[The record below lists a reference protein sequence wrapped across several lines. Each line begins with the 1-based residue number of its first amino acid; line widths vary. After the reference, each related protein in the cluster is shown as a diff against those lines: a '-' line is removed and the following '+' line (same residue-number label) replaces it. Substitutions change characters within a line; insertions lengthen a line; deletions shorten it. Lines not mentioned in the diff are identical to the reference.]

1 MYNCGKSFILL
12 TIICISRTTKM
23 MEIVF
28 VKKPLKILISSI
40 LLISSVSMLSCVRK
54 STTEADVSKNL
65 SVAENTEHEA
75 LPDSSVEN
83 QYIIK
88 RKGLAYLQGDS
99 SFEGKFNLKI
109 LRKVPS
115 VLLDVVE
122 IKSSSDLNSL
132 QKSGLVEYA
141 EPNYIRKMKV
151 KATQDPSSVNTSSIQ
166 STGISKTPSIYAGSP
181 YMSVAVIST
190 GVDRAHPDLKNKLL
204 KGYSTFSSSDTEDD
218 INGIGT
224 HQAGLI
230 TGGTD
235 TNGVF
240 SIAPNSKV
248 MPIKSYNDEGEVKDA
263 DLITGIIWA
272 IDHGAQVVTFTADG
286 AKNSKIFDDV
296 FKYAF
301 NKKVPIIVGSGD
313 FSTNQDSFPASSGG
327 AISVSAISSGTQVA
341 SFSNTGKSVSVAA
354 PGENIKSLSS
364 TTKLKQTVKYATL
377 SGTAIAA
384 TYAAGEMLLIK
395 SKYPDLDMLTL
406 KKHLELTSEPIGKQ
420 QFSESIGYGVINPV
434 KAVSVKQQKK

>member
-1 MYNCGKSFILL
+1 M
-12 TIICISRTTKM
+12 
-23 MEIVF
+23 
-28 VKKPLKILISSI
+28 KKPLKILISSI
-40 LLISSVSMLSCVRK
+40 ILMSSMGLVSCSRPPVD
-54 STTEADVSKNL
+54 STNLNNL
-65 SVAENTEHEA
+65 SSIESSGREP
-75 LPDSSVEN
+75 LPEGSVEN

-109 LRKVPS
+109 LRKVSS

-122 IKSSSDLNSL
+122 ITSSSDLNSL
-132 QKSGLVEYA
+132 QKSGLVEYV

-151 KATQDPSSVNTSSIQ
+151 KAPQDPSSVNTSSIR

-190 GVDRAHPDLKNKLL
+190 GVDRSHPDLKNKLL

-248 MPIKSYNDEGEVKDA
+248 MPIKSYNDEGEVKDSE
-263 DLITGIIWA
+263 LITGIIWA

-384 TYAAGEMLLIK
+384 TYVAGEMLLIK